1 MEKNSYLA
9 ELQTLVKDNIRDYGM
24 FIALGAI
31 MITFAALSGGLF
43 VSARNLTDLLNQT
56 GYIAVLAIAMTLV
69 IVIRHIDLSVG
80 FVAGFIGAVAAI
92 LLTTL
97 NMNVWLA
104 IVMVL
109 LLGAVI
115 GLWHGFLVA
124 FAGIPAFV
132 ATLAGML
139 IFRGGILQV
148 TRGTGTII
156 IPSDIFNAISNGYI
170 PDIVQI
176 EGLHVLTLLIGALVV
191 GFMIYN
197 EFQSRKRKLEYG
209 FKVLSQS
216 MLITKLLFLG
226 GLITTVFVVL
236 SLYRGISWTIVIV
249 LILTIIYHVITN
261 NTVIGRHIY
270 AVGGNPEAAR
280 LSGINVKK
288 ITMLVFASMGLM
300 SAMSGIMFA
309 SRLRSA
315 TVTAGTLFELD
326 AIAAAYVGGVSASGG
341 VGKVTGSVIGA
352 IVMASLSNGMNLIG
366 IDISIQYIVRGLVLI
381 LAVVFDVR
389 TRNKK

>member
-1 MEKNSYLA
+1 MEKMSYFK
-9 ELQTLVKDNIRDYGM
+9 ELQTLLKDNIREYGM

-31 MITFAALSGGLF
+31 MITFAILSGGLF

-56 GYIAVLAIAMTLV
+56 GYIAVLAIAMTLI

-92 LLTTL
+92 LLTSFDF
-97 NMNVWLA
+97 NVW
-104 IVMVL
+104 IVFILVL
-109 LLGAVI
+109 LLGTVI

-156 IPSDIFNAISNGYI
+156 IPNDIFNAISNGYV
-170 PDIVQI
+170 PDIVQV
-176 EGLHVLTLLIGALVV
+176 EGLHVVTLLIGILSVAFL
-191 GFMIYN
+191 IYS
-197 EFQSRKRKLEYG
+197 ELKARKQKIAYG
-209 FKVLSQS
+209 FKVLSTS
-216 MLITKLLFLG
+216 MLITKLVFLST
-226 GLITTVFVVL
+226 IVSTMFIVL

-249 LILTIIYHVITN
+249 IVLTAIYHVITN

-288 ITMLVFASMGLM
+288 ITMLVFASMGFM